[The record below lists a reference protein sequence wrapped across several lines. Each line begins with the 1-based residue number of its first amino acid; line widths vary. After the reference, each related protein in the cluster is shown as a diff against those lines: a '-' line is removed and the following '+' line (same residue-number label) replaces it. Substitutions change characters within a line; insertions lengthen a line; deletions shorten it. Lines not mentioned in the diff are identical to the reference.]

1 MATAHRTL
9 CRMTLLLGDDDTWRH
24 RPLYREIIRRAKQ
37 AGLAWAMVLHGI
49 EGYGR
54 SADRPPG

>member
-1 MATAHRTL
+1 
-9 CRMTLLLGDDDTWRH
+9 MTLLLGGDDTWRH